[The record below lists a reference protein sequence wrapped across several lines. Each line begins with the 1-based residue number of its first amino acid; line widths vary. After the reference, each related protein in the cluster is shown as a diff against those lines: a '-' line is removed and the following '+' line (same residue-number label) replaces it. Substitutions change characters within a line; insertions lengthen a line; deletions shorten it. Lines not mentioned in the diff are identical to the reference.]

1 MLKHYESWEKFAV
14 TYGVKKTVIVNA
26 ITKTLK
32 KIVDPL
38 TDELIILIYKDEQN
52 KKGIK
57 FEEYPEVALV
67 VDVTFQNRTRP
78 KMLYNEAKYYFSG
91 KHCAYGYKTE
101 VAHLP
106 DGKAV
111 LISDLYGGSVHD
123 FSIFKDNVEIY
134 KDFLSKKSSDKKID
148 DNGELKTKYP
158 KLWALLADKGYQGA
172 SDLIRAIIPTK
183 GDNISKDD
191 TLRNKKIAR
200 NRIICEN
207 FYGRMKKLFK
217 IMELK
222 FKWDEDMYQIVF
234 KICAAL
240 TNYHISKYPLRNE
253 DGIYYKAVLKGYSD
267 DELKKKRKQKEI
279 NEKYKRKKARI
290 EEGDK

>member
-1 MLKHYESWEKFAV
+1 MLKHYESWDKFAV

-38 TDELIILIYKDEQN
+38 ADELTIPIYKDEQI

-57 FEEYPEVALV
+57 FDEYPEVGLV

-111 LISDLYGGSVHD
+111 LISDLYGGLFVTFL
-123 FSIFKDNVEIY
+123 FSR
-134 KDFLSKKSSDKKID
+134 
-148 DNGELKTKYP
+148 T
-158 KLWALLADKGYQGA
+158 
-172 SDLIRAIIPTK
+172 T
-183 GDNISKDD
+183 
-191 TLRNKKIAR
+191 
-200 NRIICEN
+200 
-207 FYGRMKKLFK
+207 
-217 IMELK
+217 LK
-222 FKWDEDMYQIVF
+222 FT
-234 KICAAL
+234 KIFSPRNHL
-240 TNYHISKYPLRNE
+240 TRRLMITEN
-253 DGIYYKAVLKGYSD
+253 
-267 DELKKKRKQKEI
+267 
-279 NEKYKRKKARI
+279 
-290 EEGDK
+290 

>member
-1 MLKHYESWEKFAV
+1 M
-14 TYGVKKTVIVNA
+14 
-26 ITKTLK
+26 
-32 KIVDPL
+32 
-38 TDELIILIYKDEQN
+38 
-52 KKGIK
+52 
-57 FEEYPEVALV
+57 
-67 VDVTFQNRTRP
+67 
-78 KMLYNEAKYYFSG
+78 
-91 KHCAYGYKTE
+91 
-101 VAHLP
+101 
-106 DGKAV
+106 
-111 LISDLYGGSVHD
+111 
-123 FSIFKDNVEIY
+123 
-134 KDFLSKKSSDKKID
+134 
-148 DNGELKTKYP
+148 KTKYP
-158 KLWALLADKGYQGA
+158 KLWALLADKGYQGV

-183 GDNISKDD
+183 GDNISKED
-191 TLRNKKIAR
+191 TLRNKEIAR

-267 DELKKKRKQKEI
+267 DELKKKRKQKER

-290 EEGDK
+290 EQEGDQ